1 MKKIKIYLDNCCFN
15 RPYDDQSYISI
26 KFESE
31 AKIAIQEKIK
41 KNEIDLCWSYILD
54 IENNNNPF
62 IERKL
67 EIEKWKSIAAF
78 DTEEN
83 EAILNNMKNLI
94 EFGLKPLD
102 SLHISCAIE
111 LKCDYFLTVDKG
123 ILKKSDKIDNII
135 IISPINFI
143 IKLEDGNDD

>member
-54 IENNNNPF
+54 IENDNNPF

-123 ILKKSDKIDNII
+123 ILKKSDKIDNIN
-135 IISPINFI
+135 IISPINLI